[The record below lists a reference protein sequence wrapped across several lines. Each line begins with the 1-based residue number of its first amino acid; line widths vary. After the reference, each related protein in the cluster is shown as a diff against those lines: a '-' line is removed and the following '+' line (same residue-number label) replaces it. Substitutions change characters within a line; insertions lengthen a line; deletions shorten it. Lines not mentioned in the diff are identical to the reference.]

1 MPLSDIIF
9 DLDNTLYP
17 ASAGLLPV
25 IGARIV
31 SFVQQRLG
39 LDEAAARA
47 LSDDYYHSHGL
58 TVCGL
63 RAEHG
68 VDAEEYF
75 RFIHDLDYAA
85 FLAPAPELDTRLA
98 ALPQRKSIF
107 TNAPAFHAAAVLARL
122 GIAHHFDRI
131 FDVAWTDFQ
140 PKPHPASYGR
150 VLAELGCPP
159 ECAVLI
165 EDTARNLP
173 PARALGM
180 RTVWV
185 GEGPAPA
192 GADAAA
198 ATVVEALSLIAEWG

>member
-1 MPLSDIIF
+1 MPLSDIVF

-17 ASAGLLPV
+17 ASAGLLPA
-25 IGARIV
+25 IGGRII

-47 LSDDYYHSHGL
+47 LSDAYFLSHGL

-63 RAEHG
+63 RDEHG
-68 VDAEEYF
+68 VDPEEYF
-75 RFIHDLDYAA
+75 RFIHDVDYAA
-85 FLAPAPELDTRLA
+85 FLAPAPELDARLA

-107 TNAPAFHAAAVLARL
+107 TNAPSAHAAAVLARL
-122 GIAHHFDRI
+122 GIARHFERI
-131 FDVAWTDFQ
+131 FDVTWTEFR
-140 PKPHPASYGR
+140 PKPHPASYRR

-159 ECAVLI
+159 ERAALI

-180 RTVWV
+180 RTIWV
-185 GEGPAPA
+185 GEGPAPQ
-192 GADAAA
+192 GADAAVA
-198 ATVVEALSLIAEWG
+198 SVADALGLIAEWE